1 MTDDARGIAGD
12 RRRNPFPSLNDT
24 EYELF
29 LLTIEKCVAAG
40 VESAMDKYQ
49 KSSCLPHAVDIEHV
63 KATVFGSAENGVA
76 GLDDRVNGLER
87 SMATLS
93 RITWVAVSAFIV
105 AFIGL
110 LVGLIQFAVIG
121 K

>member
-40 VESAMDKYQ
+40 VASAMDKYQ
-49 KSSCLPHAVDIEHV
+49 KSNCLPHVVDTDHL
-63 KATVFGSAENGVA
+63 KAAVFGATESGVI
-76 GLDDRVNGLER
+76 GLDDRVGSLER
-87 SMATLS
+87 AMATLS
-93 RITWVAVSAFIV
+93 RVTWVAVSAFIV
-105 AFIGL
+105 AFTGL
-110 LVGLIQFAVIG
+110 LVGLIQFAIIG